1 MFDVDKVRSQ
11 FPSVRCQQAI
21 FFDNPGGT
29 QIVQPSLDR
38 INSYLLGCNAN
49 HGGAF
54 KTSIESDQILA
65 EAHAGLAVFLN
76 ARSPDEIVFGPNMT
90 TLTFMLS
97 RSLAKTLN
105 PGDEIIVTRLD
116 HDANI
121 APWLTIAEDRG
132 LTVRWVD
139 IQPEDVTLDM
149 EDLDRQL
156 SARTRIVACGYAS
169 NAVGT
174 INDVRAIAAKAHAVG
189 ALCFVDAV
197 QAAPHLLMDVQD
209 LDCDFLVCSAYKFFG
224 PHLGVLY
231 GRLDLLDRLFA
242 YKVRP
247 ASDEPPGKFETGT
260 QNHEGIAGTLGAVEY
275 LEGLGRQL
283 GARGA
288 SAGAGRRECVTAAL
302 ESIRSYEI
310 GLQRRLIRGLM
321 SIPGV
326 TIWGIANEESLAKR
340 VPTVSFTLDGW
351 HPRSLAARLAES
363 GIYTWDGNYY
373 ALAVMERLGLQET
386 GGMLRVGLVH
396 YNTEPEIEKFLG
408 LLDRI
413 AGGS

>member
-1 MFDVDKVRSQ
+1 MFDVDTVRSR
-11 FPSVRCQQAI
+11 FPSVRSQDAI

-29 QIVQPSLDR
+29 QITQLSLDR
-38 INSYLLGCNAN
+38 MTSYLLGCNAN

-54 KTSIESDQILA
+54 KTSIESDQVLA
-65 EAHAGLAVFLN
+65 DAHAALADFLN
-76 ARSPDEIVFGPNMT
+76 ARSADEIVFGPNMT

-97 RSLAKTLN
+97 RSLARTLQ
-105 PGDEIIVTRLD
+105 PGDEIVVTHMD

-121 APWLTIAEDRG
+121 APWLAIAEDRG
-132 LTVRWVD
+132 LTIRWAD
-139 IQPEDVTLDM
+139 IKPEDVTLDLA
-149 EDLDRQL
+149 DLERQINT
-156 SARTRIVACGYAS
+156 RTKLVACCYAS

-174 INDVRAIAAKAHAVG
+174 INDVRSIVARAHSVG

-231 GRLDLLDRLFA
+231 GKLGLLERLPA

-247 ASDEPPGKFETGT
+247 ASNEPPGKFETGT

-275 LEGLGRQL
+275 LASLGGDVAKTGLRAGL
-283 GARGA
+283 CRG
-288 SAGAGRRECVTAAL
+288 L
-302 ESIRSYEI
+302 EAIRSYEM
-310 GLQRRLIRGLM
+310 GLQGTLIRGLQ
-321 SIPGV
+321 SVPGV
-326 TIWGIANEESLAKR
+326 KIWGITDGPALTSR
-340 VPTVSFTLDGW
+340 VPTVSFTLKDW
-351 HPRSLAARLAES
+351 NPRCLADRLAES

-373 ALAVMERLGLQET
+373 ALSVMERLGLQEA

-396 YNTEPEIEKFLG
+396 YNTVGEIERLVG
-408 LLDRI
+408 VLEGI
-413 AGGS
+413 VGGR

>member
-1 MFDVDKVRSQ
+1 MFDVEIVRSC
-11 FPSVRCQQAI
+11 FPSVRSQDAV

-29 QIVQPSLDR
+29 QIVQGSLDR
-38 INSYLLGCNAN
+38 MNSYLLNCNAN

-54 KTSIESDQILA
+54 KTSIESDQLLDD
-65 EAHAGLAVFLN
+65 AHAALADFLN
-76 ARSPDEIVFGPNMT
+76 AKSPDEIIFGPNMT

-97 RSLAKTLN
+97 RSLARTFK
-105 PGDEIIVTRLD
+105 PGDEIVVTHLD

-121 APWLTIAEDRG
+121 APWLAIAEDCR

-139 IQPEDVTLDM
+139 IKPADVTLDL
-149 EDLDRQL
+149 EDLDRQITP
-156 SARTRIVACGYAS
+156 RTKLVACCYAS

-174 INDVRAIAAKAHAVG
+174 INDVRSIVARAHSVG

-231 GRLDLLDRLFA
+231 GKLDLLDRLPA

-247 ASDEPPGKFETGT
+247 ADNRPPGKFETGT

-275 LEGLGRQL
+275 LASLGGSD
-283 GARGA
+283 GAA
-288 SAGAGRRECVTAAL
+288 TGRRACLRRGL
-302 ESIRSYEI
+302 EAIRSYEM
-310 GLQRRLIRGLM
+310 GLQHALIRGLE
-321 SIPGV
+321 SLPGV
-326 TIWGIANEESLAKR
+326 KIWGITDRSSLAQR
-340 VPTVSFTLDGW
+340 VPTVSFTLKDW

-363 GIYTWDGNYY
+363 RIYTWDGNYY
-373 ALAVMERLGLQET
+373 ALSVMERLGLQES

-396 YNTEPEIEKFLG
+396 YNRAAEIERLLSVLEG
-408 LLDRI
+408 LM
-413 AGGS
+413 GGR

>member
-1 MFDVDKVRSQ
+1 MFDVDTVRSC
-11 FPSVRCQQAI
+11 FPSVRSAGDAV

-29 QIVQPSLDR
+29 QIVQASLDR
-38 INSYLLGCNAN
+38 INSYLLNCNAN

-54 KTSIESDQILA
+54 KTSLESDQLLA
-65 EAHAGLAVFLN
+65 DAHAALADFLN

-97 RSLAKTLN
+97 RSLARTLK
-105 PGDEIIVTRLD
+105 PGDEIVVTHLD

-121 APWLTIAEDRG
+121 APWLAIAEDRG
-132 LTVRWVD
+132 VTVRWVD
-139 IQPEDVTLDM
+139 VKPEDVTLDLG
-149 EDLDRQL
+149 DLERQIN
-156 SARTRIVACGYAS
+156 ARTKIVACCYAS

-174 INDVRAIAAKAHAVG
+174 INDVRSIVNRAHSAG

-197 QAAPHLLMDVQD
+197 QAAPHLLMDVQA

-231 GRLDLLDRLFA
+231 GKLELLERLPA

-247 ASDEPPGKFETGT
+247 ASDQPPGKFETGT

-275 LEGLGRQL
+275 LASVGGRDT
-283 GARGA
+283 ANP
-288 SAGAGRRECVTAAL
+288 GRRAQLSRGMQA
-302 ESIRSYEI
+302 IRSYEM
-310 GLQRRLIRGLM
+310 GLQERLIQRLLAV
-321 SIPGV
+321 PGV
-326 TIWGIANEESLAKR
+326 KIWGITDRSSLEKR
-340 VPTVSFTLDGW
+340 VPTVSFTLKDW
-351 HPRSLAARLAES
+351 HPRSLAVRLAEF

-373 ALAVMERLGLQET
+373 ALSVMERLGLQES

-396 YNTEPEIEKFLG
+396 YNTEAEIERLMSVLEG
-408 LLDRI
+408 I
-413 AGGS
+413 VGGR

>member
-1 MFDVDKVRSQ
+1 MFDVEIVRSC
-11 FPSVRCQQAI
+11 FPSVRAQEAV

-29 QIVQPSLDR
+29 QIVQGSLDR
-38 INSYLLGCNAN
+38 MNSYLLTCNAN

-54 KTSIESDQILA
+54 KTSIESDQLLD
-65 EAHAGLAVFLN
+65 EAHAALADFLN
-76 ARSPDEIVFGPNMT
+76 ARSPDEIIFGPNMT

-97 RSLAKTLN
+97 RSLARTFK
-105 PGDEIIVTRLD
+105 PGDEIIVTHLD

-121 APWLTIAEDRG
+121 APWLAIAEDWG

-139 IQPEDVTLDM
+139 IKPSDVTLDLQ
-149 EDLDRQL
+149 DLERQITP
-156 SARTRIVACGYAS
+156 RTKLVACCYAS

-174 INDVRAIAAKAHAVG
+174 INDVRSIVAWAHSVG

-231 GRLDLLDRLFA
+231 GKLDLLDRLPA

-247 ASDEPPGKFETGT
+247 AGNRPPGKFETGT

-275 LEGLGRQL
+275 LAWLGND
-283 GARGA
+283 GAA
-288 SAGAGRRECVTAAL
+288 TGRRACLSRGMEA
-302 ESIRSYEI
+302 IRGYET
-310 GLQRRLIRGLM
+310 GLQATLIRGLE
-321 SIPGV
+321 SVPGLR
-326 TIWGIANEESLAKR
+326 IWGITDRSSQAWR
-340 VPTVSFTLDGW
+340 VPTVSFTVKDW

-373 ALAVMERLGLQET
+373 ALSVMERLGLQEG

-396 YNTEPEIEKFLG
+396 YNTGAEIERLLTVLEG
-408 LLDRI
+408 LV
-413 AGGS
+413 GGR